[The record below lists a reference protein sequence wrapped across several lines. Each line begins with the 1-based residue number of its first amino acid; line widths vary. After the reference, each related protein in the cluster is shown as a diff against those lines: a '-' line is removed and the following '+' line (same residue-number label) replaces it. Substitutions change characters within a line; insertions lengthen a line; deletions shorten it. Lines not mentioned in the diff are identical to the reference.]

1 MRRMHYILPRLL
13 SRRFNKKQMSIVSLV
28 SAIFFPKSKIHWSCC
43 VLVTEIQ
50 DQIHQFVIVS
60 DSYLTYNTIG

>member
-1 MRRMHYILPRLL
+1 
-13 SRRFNKKQMSIVSLV
+13 MSIVSLV
-28 SAIFFPKSKIHWSCC
+28 IAIFFPKSQIHWSCC

-60 DSYLTYNTIG
+60 DSYLTYNTMG